1 MNGKVLLLRTR
12 EQRNERTNVYRKN
25 APSTQSGFVFFSSF
39 YLFFSRDFSSF
50 FGMLICENLYCSGFP
65 LSFMRNRMI
74 IIMAILFQHHQE
86 LSIMTFSLCCRFFV
100 PPSSFCGCLFVGA
113 KACSG
118 LLLFA
123 LAWWERGD
131 CRTKGA
137 LGIHSSNSSCSNR
150 VVFLG
155 GGRNRL
161 PLPPRGCS
169 FFASSMAFSMSPC
182 ISCSLYPASSP
193 LQVPK

>member
-1 MNGKVLLLRTR
+1 
-12 EQRNERTNVYRKN
+12 
-25 APSTQSGFVFFSSF
+25 
-39 YLFFSRDFSSF
+39 
-50 FGMLICENLYCSGFP
+50 MLICENLYCSGFP

-150 VVFLG
+150 IVFLG

-182 ISCSLYPASSP
+182 ISCSLYIRQARHFRYRNRQCSFCCEGGERGCCCSPATAKTVWP
-193 LQVPK
+193 ERILFFCLRV